1 MGKKSRKDFAFHVC
15 MQLNDLLLRF
25 NIALFF
31 FLMIYLII
39 QTMPLILQL
48 KEKTTTTVF
57 NIGLFVRFVNTESRL

>member
-31 FLMIYLII
+31 F
-39 QTMPLILQL
+39 
-48 KEKTTTTVF
+48 
-57 NIGLFVRFVNTESRL
+57 NDLFDHSDYAIDFAIKRENNHYCL